1 MKTVTLRKS
10 LSEARLTS
18 TLRQFINKNKNK
30 NFILIDKIVLI
41 LRNNQE
47 FKLLDNIILDTNNQP
62 QINTVLKLTV
72 KNFKDV
78 KLQNPDIDISK
89 ESEYIM
95 FFYN

>member
-10 LSEARLTS
+10 LTEPRLTS

-47 FKLLDNIILDTNNQP
+47 FKLLENIILDTNNQP

-72 KNFKDV
+72 KNFIDV

-89 ESEYIM
+89 ESNYIM
-95 FFYN
+95 FFYI